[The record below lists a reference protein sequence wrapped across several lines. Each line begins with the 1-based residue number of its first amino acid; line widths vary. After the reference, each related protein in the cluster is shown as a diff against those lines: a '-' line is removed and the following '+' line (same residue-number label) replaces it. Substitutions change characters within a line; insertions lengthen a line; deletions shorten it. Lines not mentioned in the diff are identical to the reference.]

1 MTPGLEKATL
11 CTVMAKEVGGE
22 AMLDAD
28 IGRMATTGATKKWTT
43 NDGEVG
49 DLGRGTHASTGRKPK

>member
-28 IGRMATTGATKKWTT
+28 IGRMATAGGTKNDWTT
-43 NDGEVG
+43 NDG
-49 DLGRGTHASTGRKPK
+49 GR